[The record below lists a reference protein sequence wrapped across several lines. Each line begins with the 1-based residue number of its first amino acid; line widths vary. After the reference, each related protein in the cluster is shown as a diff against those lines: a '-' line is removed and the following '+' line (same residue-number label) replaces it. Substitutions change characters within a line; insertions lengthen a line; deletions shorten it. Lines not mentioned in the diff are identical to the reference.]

1 MDFAHW
7 LWLATAVYA
16 VHMLEEFM
24 LNWRDWARAVIKLP
38 VEWPDFYM
46 ANAIVVVL
54 GVSAA
59 NIAAAA
65 PTLALGFP
73 ALMAINALVFHVAQM
88 ARTHGRFSPGV
99 VTAVALMLPVATG
112 CYWAAAR
119 EGLLT
124 AGSIIGSLLIGAVL
138 MAMPIVLLHIKN
150 RPYFRQDR

>member
-1 MDFAHW
+1 MDFPQW

-24 LNWRDWARAVIKLP
+24 LNWRDWARAVLGLP

-54 GVSAA
+54 GVCAA
-59 NIAAAA
+59 NIATAA
-65 PTLALGFP
+65 PTVALGFP
-73 ALMAINALVFHVAQM
+73 ALMVINAVVFHVAQM
-88 ARTHGRFSPGV
+88 VRKHGRFSPGV

-124 AGSIIGSLLIGAVL
+124 AGSIVGSMLVGAAL
-138 MAMPIVLLHIKN
+138 MAMPVILLHIRT
-150 RPYFRQDR
+150 RPYFLQDR